1 VVLIVAPGCLVAC
14 WWQVHV
20 ALAGDDLGWLYSVEW
35 PVFAV
40 FSVVF
45 WWYLIHDD
53 PKARAG
59 RIATSPGAAG
69 TTSSPAARVDAERQ
83 VTPASASPASA
94 SPASAS
100 PASASPASASPASA
114 SACAA
119 PAASAGVAAAEGSAP
134 AARRWD
140 EEDEALRAYN
150 DYLASLAAHSS
161 RKTWR
166 NPSGSSQR

>member
-1 VVLIVAPGCLVAC
+1 VLQRWFSRRALVLHLVVLIVVPGCLVAC

-20 ALAGDDLGWLYSVEW
+20 ALAGNALGWLYSVEW

-40 FSVVF
+40 FAVVF

-53 PKARAG
+53 PAARA
-59 RIATSPGAAG
+59 ASMAAAPDTS
-69 TTSSPAARVDAERQ
+69 TSSPAGQADAGKP
-83 VTPASASPASA
+83 VPAP
-94 SPASAS
+94 
-100 PASASPASASPASA
+100 
-114 SACAA
+114 
-119 PAASAGVAAAEGSAP
+119 SAP
-134 AARRWD
+134 PVRHLEDED
-140 EEDEALRAYN
+140 EELRAYN